1 MTDRASG
8 AFPPHP
14 VERKILLRFEGV
26 SFSYGPLRVLSGAS
40 FHIHQGEFVALL
52 GPNGS
57 GKTTILKLLLGLE
70 KPESGTIEIERDRT
84 GYVPQ
89 QALTG
94 RSFPISVERV
104 VRMGRL
110 RPLSRRRTPEDRAA
124 VREALA
130 RMEIE
135 DLARRQYG
143 SLSGG
148 QRRRVLAARA
158 LAARPEILIL
168 DEPTA
173 NMDLE
178 SEERFFTTLG
188 DLKAGR
194 DGPGVTI
201 LIVTHGMDFV
211 SSLVDRVLCIGG
223 EEAGRVVQH
232 RLDRIPGTSRVLHG
246 EGIDAGACRASDGGG
261 HG

>member
-1 MTDRASG
+1 
-8 AFPPHP
+8 
-14 VERKILLRFEGV
+14 VERRILIRFEGV
-26 SFSYGPLRVLSGAS
+26 SFSYGPVRVLSGVS
-40 FHIHQGEFVALL
+40 FHIHQGECVALL

-70 KPESGTIEIERDRT
+70 KPESGIIEIEGDKT

-89 QALTG
+89 QALSG
-94 RSFPISVERV
+94 RSFPISVEQV

-110 RPLSRRRTPEDRAA
+110 RPLSHRFTPEDRAA
-124 VREALA
+124 VQEALA

-143 SLSGG
+143 ALSGG

-158 LAARPEILIL
+158 LAARPDILIL

-188 DLKAGR
+188 ALKRGKE
-194 DGPGVTI
+194 GKPGVTI

-232 RLDRIPGTSRVLHG
+232 RLGQVPGSSRGSSLVLHG
-246 EGIDAGACRASDGGG
+246 EGLNAGTCRSPEGGRS
-261 HG
+261 